1 MSTHKK
7 SHAGNAP
14 PLGRS
19 QGASLAAAVSLSSKI
34 GKKGKKRSRGTPLHG
49 RYRPYAT
56 EPEEEV
62 RMKPSLLLEKTLQLN
77 KNSVALQGGLSAFD
91 IPQSIL
97 EGEVKPE
104 KRMPPPEI
112 IELLNMADNSAQKRS
127 KVPVGLPLFQPSMS
141 VVSFRNFKAFK
152 KCRQTLYLRNSDIYA
167 RRILIEK
174 TVSQHFQ
181 ISRPFLP
188 EDVGEDGNPSRYCDG
203 RVSRKFAQV
212 SKFSDLSSLLQKP
225 RN

>member
-1 MSTHKK
+1 MSSHKK
-7 SHAGNAP
+7 SSHASAAP

-19 QGASLAAAVSLSSKI
+19 HGASLAAAVSLSSKS

-49 RYRPYAT
+49 RYKPYAT
-56 EPEEEV
+56 EPVEEV

-97 EGEVKPE
+97 EGGMPSE

-141 VVSFRNFKAFK
+141 VVSFRNFKAFQ
-152 KCRQTLYLRNSDIYA
+152 KCTETLYLRNSDIYA

-174 TVSQHFQ
+174 TVSEHFQ
-181 ISRPFLP
+181 VSRPFLP
-188 EDVGEDGNPSRYCDG
+188 EDVGEDGTPMRYCDG
-203 RVSRKFAQV
+203 RVSRRARD
-212 SKFSDLSSLLQKP
+212 S
-225 RN
+225 RCY